1 MIVDS
6 VLTNAKAYINQ
17 EIVQCSI
24 AIDNGKIFKISKE
37 THMPKSD
44 KKIDLKNFL
53 VLPGLIDPHVHL
65 RDEGKSYK
73 EDFYTGTAAAAAGG
87 FTTVL
92 DMPNNFPVTCSRETL
107 KNRIKLAENRILV
120 NVGFYSEF
128 PRDLIE
134 LPEIVNEGAIAFKLF
149 LAHQI
154 GGLSID
160 VDLSLQE
167 ALTKVNE
174 LDMPFAVHAEDKN
187 LLLLNEKKLKNSNK
201 NDSKAFLK
209 AHSEEVE
216 YYAIERLLRLNEGIG
231 AHLHF
236 CHVSTIKGLTLIKN
250 AKETNTKI
258 TCEVT
263 PNHIF
268 LSNNAFDRYGQLLI
282 MMPPPRSENNVTALL
297 TAIRNGW
304 VDVLGS
310 DHAPHTINEKMNTNV
325 WDVKVGLPGLETS
338 LPLMLTMVN
347 KRLLTIGDIALL
359 FSENPARIF
368 KLPGLGF
375 IEQGKNADLTVID
388 IKKKFKIDASSFN
401 SKAKYSP
408 YDGWDVQGSP
418 VKTFVKG
425 TLIMEEQKI
434 IGENGSGSILKRVV
448 Q

>member
-1 MIVDS
+1 LIVDS

-201 NDSKAFLK
+201 NDLKAFLK

-388 IKKKFKIDASSFN
+388 FKKKFKIDASSFN

-425 TLIMEEQKI
+425 TLIMEEQRI
-434 IGENGSGSILKRVV
+434 IGETGSGSILKSVV
-448 Q
+448 

>member
-201 NDSKAFLK
+201 NDLKAFLK

-347 KRLLTIGDIALL
+347 KHLLNIGDIVLL

-368 KLPGLGF
+368 KLPSLGF

>member
-1 MIVDS
+1 LIVDS

-24 AIDNGKIFKISKE
+24 AIENGKIFKISKE

-65 RDEGKSYK
+65 RSEGKSYK

-92 DMPNNFPVTCSRETL
+92 DMPNNLPVTCSSETL
-107 KNRIKLAENRILV
+107 KNRIKLAEKRILV

-154 GGLSID
+154 GGLNID

-201 NDSKAFLK
+201 NDFKAFLK

-216 YYAIERLLRLNEGIG
+216 YYAIERLLRLNEEIG

-236 CHVSTIKGLTLIKN
+236 CHVSTMKGLTLIKN

-263 PNHIF
+263 PNHLF
-268 LSNNAFDRYGQLLI
+268 LSNNAFDRYGPLLI
-282 MMPPPRSENNVTALL
+282 MMPPPRSENNVNALL
-297 TAIRNGW
+297 NAIRNGW

-310 DHAPHTINEKMNTNV
+310 DHAPHTINEKINTNV

-347 KRLLTIGDIALL
+347 KRLLNIGDIVLL

-368 KLPGLGF
+368 KLPRLGF

-388 IKKKFKIDASSFN
+388 FKKKFKIDASSFN

-434 IGENGSGSILKRVV
+434 IGETGSGSILKRVV

>member
-6 VLTNAKAYINQ
+6 VLTNGKAYINQ

-24 AIDNGKIFKISKE
+24 AIENGKIFKISKE

-65 RDEGKSYK
+65 RGEGKSYK

-92 DMPNNFPVTCSRETL
+92 DMPNNLPVTCSGETL
-107 KNRIKLAENRILV
+107 KNRIKIAENRILV

-134 LPEIVNEGAIAFKLF
+134 LPKIVKEGAIAFKLF

-154 GGLSID
+154 GGLNID

-201 NDSKAFLK
+201 NDLKAFLK

-216 YYAIERLLRLNEGIG
+216 YYAIERLLRLNEEIG

-263 PNHIF
+263 PNHLF
-268 LSNNAFDRYGQLLI
+268 LSNNAFDLYGPLLI
-282 MMPPPRSENNVTALL
+282 MMPPPRSQNNVNALL
-297 TAIRNGW
+297 NAIRNGW

-347 KRLLTIGDIALL
+347 KRLLNIGDIVLL

-368 KLPGLGF
+368 KLSNLGF
-375 IEQGKNADLTVID
+375 IEKGKNADLTVID

>member
-154 GGLSID
+154 GGLNID

-187 LLLLNEKKLKNSNK
+187 LLLLNKKKLKNSNK
-201 NDSKAFLK
+201 NDLKAFLK

-263 PNHIF
+263 PNHLF
-268 LSNNAFDRYGQLLI
+268 LSNNAFDLYGPLLI
-282 MMPPPRSENNVTALL
+282 MMPPPRSQNNVNALL
-297 TAIRNGW
+297 NAIRNGW

-388 IKKKFKIDASSFN
+388 FKKKFKIDASSFN

-425 TLIMEEQKI
+425 TLIMEEQRI
-434 IGENGSGSILKRVV
+434 IGETGSGSILKSVV
-448 Q
+448 

>member
-1 MIVDS
+1 LIVDS

-24 AIDNGKIFKISKE
+24 AIENGKIFKISKE

-65 RDEGKSYK
+65 RSEGKSYK

-92 DMPNNFPVTCSRETL
+92 DMPNNLPVTCSSETL
-107 KNRIKLAENRILV
+107 KNRIKLAEKRILV

-154 GGLSID
+154 GGLNID

-201 NDSKAFLK
+201 NDLKAFLK

-216 YYAIERLLRLNEGIG
+216 YYAIERLLRLNEEIG

-236 CHVSTIKGLTLIKN
+236 CHVSTMKGLTLIKN

-263 PNHIF
+263 PNHLF
-268 LSNNAFDRYGQLLI
+268 LSNNAFDRYGSLLI
-282 MMPPPRSENNVTALL
+282 MMPPPRSENNVNALL
-297 TAIRNGW
+297 NAIRNGW

-310 DHAPHTINEKMNTNV
+310 DHAPHTINEKINTNV

-347 KRLLTIGDIALL
+347 KRLLNIGDIVLL

-368 KLPGLGF
+368 KLPRLGF

-388 IKKKFKIDASSFN
+388 FKKKFKIDASSFN

-434 IGENGSGSILKRVV
+434 IGETGSGSILKRVV

>member
-24 AIDNGKIFKISKE
+24 AIENGKIFKISKE

-128 PRDLIE
+128 PRDLFE

-160 VDLSLQE
+160 IDLSLQE

-201 NDSKAFLK
+201 NDLKAFLK
-209 AHSEEVE
+209 VHSEEVE

-325 WDVKVGLPGLETS
+325 WAVKVGLPGLETS

-388 IKKKFKIDASSFN
+388 FKKKFKIDASSFN

-425 TLIMEEQKI
+425 TLIMEEQRI
-434 IGENGSGSILKRVV
+434 IGETSSGSILKRVF